1 MDNTISLLKPIPDD
15 DYFSMDE
22 DQIRFFAT
30 LGFNFCLGIT
40 CSSYITLVH
49 QYSKLKEVKPNDR

>member
-22 DQIRFFAT
+22 DQIRFLQRSVLTFV
-30 LGFNFCLGIT
+30 
-40 CSSYITLVH
+40 LV
-49 QYSKLKEVKPNDR
+49 LPVLRI